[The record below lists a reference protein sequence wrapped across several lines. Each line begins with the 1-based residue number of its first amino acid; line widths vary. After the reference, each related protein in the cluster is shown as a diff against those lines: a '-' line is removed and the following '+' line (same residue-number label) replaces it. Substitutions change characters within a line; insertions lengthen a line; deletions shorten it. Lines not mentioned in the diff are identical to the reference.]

1 MVGHP
6 YMEREHHVSYRS
18 LPLWQSGFEADPS
31 RAGGRTVHH
40 HATSPPLT
48 SPHAR
53 PLVSARHPSQRQPR
67 SFQHYMVIS
76 VALAREQARLV
87 IKGAESCERRWGNQP
102 GNLPVGVAPVGLVG
116 VVAGASVDSMGLLPQ
131 Q

>member
-1 MVGHP
+1 MRWGDGALRFAVRASPRLLLVATHDRLHFYDPAG
-6 YMEREHHVSYRS
+6 ERETWSHASHAHP
-18 LPLWQSGFEADPS
+18 LPHPS
-31 RAGGRTVHH
+31 PGKC
-40 HATSPPLT
+40 
-48 SPHAR
+48 AR
-53 PLVSARHPSQRQPR
+53 PPPR
-67 SFQHYMVIS
+67 TASLYMVIS

-87 IKGAESCERRWGNQP
+87 IKGAESCEKRWGNQP

>member
-1 MVGHP
+1 MALQAHSTVAPPEPQAMQKLLDTFSELQAARALEKTFMQVQYHP
-6 YMEREHHVSYRS
+6 AYRRVKSAAHNHV
-18 LPLWQSGFEADPS
+18 
-31 RAGGRTVHH
+31 
-40 HATSPPLT
+40 
-48 SPHAR
+48 
-53 PLVSARHPSQRQPR
+53 
-67 SFQHYMVIS
+67 YMVIS

-102 GNLPVGVAPVGLVG
+102 GNLPVGVGLVG

>member
-1 MVGHP
+1 MDQFGRMGPAMHKLLDTFSELQAARALEKTFMQVQYHP
-6 YMEREHHVSYRS
+6 AYRRVKSAAHNHV
-18 LPLWQSGFEADPS
+18 
-31 RAGGRTVHH
+31 
-40 HATSPPLT
+40 
-48 SPHAR
+48 
-53 PLVSARHPSQRQPR
+53 
-67 SFQHYMVIS
+67 YMVIS

-87 IKGAESCERRWGNQP
+87 IKGAESCEKRWGNQP

>member
-1 MVGHP
+1 VFGPNRYKNITHGKTTPLIMDQFGGMGPAMHKLLDTFAELQTARALEKTFMQVQYHP
-6 YMEREHHVSYRS
+6 AYRRVKSAAHNHV
-18 LPLWQSGFEADPS
+18 
-31 RAGGRTVHH
+31 
-40 HATSPPLT
+40 
-48 SPHAR
+48 
-53 PLVSARHPSQRQPR
+53 
-67 SFQHYMVIS
+67 YMVIS

>member
-1 MVGHP
+1 MDQFGGMGPAMHKLLDTFAELQTARALEKTFMQVQYHP
-6 YMEREHHVSYRS
+6 AYRRVKSAAHNHV
-18 LPLWQSGFEADPS
+18 
-31 RAGGRTVHH
+31 
-40 HATSPPLT
+40 
-48 SPHAR
+48 
-53 PLVSARHPSQRQPR
+53 
-67 SFQHYMVIS
+67 YMVIS

-87 IKGAESCERRWGNQP
+87 INGAESCERRWGNQP

>member
-1 MVGHP
+1 MALQAHSTVAPPEPQAMHKLLDTFSELQAARALEKTFMQVQYHP
-6 YMEREHHVSYRS
+6 AYRRVKSAAHNHV
-18 LPLWQSGFEADPS
+18 
-31 RAGGRTVHH
+31 
-40 HATSPPLT
+40 
-48 SPHAR
+48 
-53 PLVSARHPSQRQPR
+53 
-67 SFQHYMVIS
+67 YMVIS

-102 GNLPVGVAPVGLVG
+102 GNLPVGVGLVG

>member
-1 MVGHP
+1 MDQFGGMGPAMHKLLDTFAELQTARALEKTFMQVQYHP
-6 YMEREHHVSYRS
+6 AYRRVKSAAHNHV
-18 LPLWQSGFEADPS
+18 
-31 RAGGRTVHH
+31 
-40 HATSPPLT
+40 
-48 SPHAR
+48 
-53 PLVSARHPSQRQPR
+53 
-67 SFQHYMVIS
+67 YMVIS